1 MKKFNKEQKKIRMVL
16 SYALRLYLLVNIAQ
30 VSLELDLAL
39 LRKIESS
46 IKII

>member
-1 MKKFNKEQKKIRMVL
+1 MVL
-16 SYALRLYLLVNIAQ
+16 AYASRLYLLVNIAQ
-30 VSLELDLAL
+30 VSLELGLAL

>member
-1 MKKFNKEQKKIRMVL
+1 MKKFNKEQKQIRMVL
-16 SYALRLYLLVNIAQ
+16 SYARRLYLLVNIAQ